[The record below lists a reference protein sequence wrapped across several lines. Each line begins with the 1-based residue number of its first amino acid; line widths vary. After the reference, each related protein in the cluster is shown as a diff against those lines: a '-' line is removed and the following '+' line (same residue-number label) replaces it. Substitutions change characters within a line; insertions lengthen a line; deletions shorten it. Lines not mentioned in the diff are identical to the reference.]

1 MRVQDTIVFFGSARS
16 KSPAQLRRLERDL
29 KKSGAT
35 EEEWRKFEIQKKVS
49 AYYRDASHLAYR
61 LTKWSKELLRT
72 KTSRRRFLICSGG
85 GPGMMEAANRG
96 ASLAKGL
103 SVGLNISLPFE
114 QEPNPYI
121 TPSLSFDFHY
131 FFMRKYWLMNL
142 AKALVIFPGGFG
154 TMDEF
159 FELLTLVQTKKMSK
173 PIPIVLFGREY
184 WESLINFD
192 TFVEWGMINEE
203 DMNLFHFSDS
213 VDEAY
218 NYLVS
223 RLTEIHLKNENGNS

>member
-16 KSPAQLRRLERDL
+16 LSPSGIRRLERDL
-29 KKSGAT
+29 KAKGAGAD
-35 EEEWRKFEIQKKVS
+35 EWKRFELQKKIS
-49 AYYRDASHLAYR
+49 GYYRDASRLACK
-61 LTKWSKELLRT
+61 LTKWSKELNRT
-72 KTSRRRFLICSGG
+72 KTSNRRFLICSGG

-121 TPSLSFDFHY
+121 TPSLSFNFHY

-142 AKALVIFPGGFG
+142 AKALVVFPGGFG
-154 TMDEF
+154 TMDEL
-159 FELLTLVQTKKMSK
+159 FELLTLIQTHKLSK
-173 PIPIVLFGREY
+173 PLPIVIYGTEY
-184 WESLINFD
+184 WKKLIHFE
-192 TFVEWGMINEE
+192 TFVEWGMIHEN
-203 DMNLFHFSDS
+203 DLNYLHFSDD

-218 NYLVS
+218 EYLVD
-223 RLTEIHLKNENGNS
+223 RLSEIHLSADKDK